1 VLIEPDG
8 GAAPSTTPTYAQ
20 LLHAQTNVANGTG
33 TLADQGVIMQGSA
46 ANLVA
51 AAGSGF
57 GLSPEGAAPLIASIQ
72 ESLHIL
78 DGIESNLVAV
88 RRAPQLGTLP
98 AARTASNFTH
108 GVANDHQGIVQGVL
122 SLKATL
128 NQMLDAYQ
136 KAVANYHAVEQ
147 QVTDSVNQL
156 GQAVHNGTLPP
167 PSHGRIRAV

>member
-1 VLIEPDG
+1 VLIAPDG
-8 GAAPSTTPTYAQ
+8 GGAPSNLPNYAQ
-20 LLHAQTNVANGTG
+20 LLQAQTNVANGTG
-33 TLADQGVIMQGSA
+33 TLADQGVIMQGGA

-72 ESLHIL
+72 ESLRMLNDL
-78 DGIESNLVAV
+78 DYHLEVV
-88 RRAPQLGTLP
+88 QRAPQLGTLP
-98 AARTASNFTH
+98 AARKASTFTH

-136 KAVANYHAVEQ
+136 KAVANYHAIEQ

-156 GQAVHNGTLPP
+156 SQAVHNGTLPP
-167 PSHGRIRAV
+167 PRHGRIQAV